1 MKNTQYNNLMTPQEF
16 SRLRSYWTSSS
27 PSHRPTWRGTSRR
40 KSKSARFSNQT
51 TDERKLTFNK
61 PIMQNNVKILSYK
74 KTIAQKNDGTWF
86 AKP

>member
-1 MKNTQYNNLMTPQEF
+1 MTPQEF
-16 SRLRSYWTSSS
+16 SRLRAYWIASS

-51 TDERKLTFNK
+51 QDERKLTFNK

-74 KTIAQKNDGTWF
+74 KTISQKNDGTWF
-86 AKP
+86 ARP